1 QTNGIYIYFIS
12 ISGLAAPFIED
23 CPHDSKLDEDHCICN
38 PESCVKPPCLTE
50 LEVHKKG
57 TDEPGSCCP
66 IYSCIGCKNETLLEG
81 KCPCAPG
88 AVLNEKGICK
98 CIDKERHLVNGEC
111 VCNPQQCELPKI
123 CDRKSLLTTIE
134 DGCCRKTRCVPC
146 PQDSESTNLDTDELE
161 DHCVCLPCMND
172 CGFNKTVVV
181 KKKGTGFP
189 GNCCDL
195 YECKP
200 IVDEKDKDCVVGDII
215 YENGEEW
222 STDDKQQCRC
232 KNGISLCAKKAE
244 EAVLQN
250 CFDEAVMYKHNETW
264 LKDRGCTFCTCLNGE
279 PVCISHYCDVKESQ
293 IKENNSAP
301 CFRDTKMFAHLHSWT
316 EENECEEKCN
326 SKPCGEK
333 EISNIGE
340 CLPLINCNKPCP
352 NGLRLNKLGCE
363 ICKCKPAR
371 VKSELLSK
379 YNITYSELL
388 NLLEDYSKS
397 KTAATSTSII
407 STIITTTLATSTE
420 KNSAMPT
427 VLIIRRDGTDDKN
440 SGTMITPAFSPKDGS
455 TCWITLSIL
464 VVFILVIVVIGII
477 FCFYK
482 NKKKYSVTPSRGSY
496 HSVLSPTSENN
507 NTIKKDSIRFDN
519 E

>member
-1 QTNGIYIYFIS
+1 
-12 ISGLAAPFIED
+12 
-23 CPHDSKLDEDHCICN
+23 
-38 PESCVKPPCLTE
+38 
-50 LEVHKKG
+50 
-57 TDEPGSCCP
+57 
-66 IYSCIGCKNETLLEG
+66 
-81 KCPCAPG
+81 
-88 AVLNEKGICK
+88 
-98 CIDKERHLVNGEC
+98 
-111 VCNPQQCELPKI
+111 
-123 CDRKSLLTTIE
+123 
-134 DGCCRKTRCVPC
+134 
-146 PQDSESTNLDTDELE
+146 
-161 DHCVCLPCMND
+161 M
-172 CGFNKTVVV
+172 CG
-181 KKKGTGFP
+181 
-189 GNCCDL
+189 
-195 YECKP
+195 
-200 IVDEKDKDCVVGDII
+200 
-215 YENGEEW
+215 
-222 STDDKQQCRC
+222 
-232 KNGISLCAKKAE
+232 
-244 EAVLQN
+244 
-250 CFDEAVMYKHNETW
+250 
-264 LKDRGCTFCTCLNGE
+264 
-279 PVCISHYCDVKESQ
+279 
-293 IKENNSAP
+293 
-301 CFRDTKMFAHLHSWT
+301 
-316 EENECEEKCN
+316 EEKCN

-440 SGTMITPAFSPKDGS
+440 SGTMITPAFSPKD
-455 TCWITLSIL
+455 
-464 VVFILVIVVIGII
+464 VIVVIGII